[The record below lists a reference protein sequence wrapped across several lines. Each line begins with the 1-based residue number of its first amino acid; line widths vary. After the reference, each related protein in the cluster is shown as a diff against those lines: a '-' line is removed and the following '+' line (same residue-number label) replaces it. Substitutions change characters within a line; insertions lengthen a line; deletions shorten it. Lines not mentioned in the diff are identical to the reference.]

1 MMDYYTH
8 KISTRDNI
16 RFHRITDLSN
26 IKDFPKIP
34 IRRYRKVFSGLI
46 YTALLVSAIWKRK
59 FITDSVSMRF
69 SDTNGTME
77 KPFLKKRSRY
87 CLLPKYFCYKPF
99 HILHR
104 FLFCRIIYPIMHPF
118 CSADFPYFL
127 QRLRII
133 H

>member
-1 MMDYYTH
+1 MYIENT
-8 KISTRDNI
+8 STLAI
-16 RFHRITDLSN
+16 LQIHIE
-26 IKDFPKIP
+26 
-34 IRRYRKVFSGLI
+34 YRKVFSGLI

-99 HILHR
+99 YILHR
-104 FLFCRIIYPIMHPF
+104 FPLSLITVQFDQTITAIAFALHSRKPGYWIKRMSP
-118 CSADFPYFL
+118 
-127 QRLRII
+127 
-133 H
+133 